1 MDYDRD
7 ALKLAVRCVVEEGVP
22 IRRAAEM
29 YNVPKSTLG
38 DQVSG
43 KVCINAKPGPSMY
56 LTQFEED
63 ELTSFLIRCSEIG
76 FPRSRNQIL
85 GLVQQIINNKGIDRH
100 VSNGWWERFVTRHP
114 NISLRT
120 PMALGSARAK
130 AADRGVT
137 DQYYQALHKVLCD
150 NNLINSPGSI
160 FNCNETGLP
169 LSPKSFK
176 IVAEKGAKN
185 PSNITSGTKTQI
197 TVLACTCPAGYAIP
211 PFIIF
216 ARESYHPHLSRG
228 EVPGTLYGFSPKGW
242 MTQELFYQWFKQ
254 HFLKYAPGTR
264 PLLLLVDGHSSHYCP
279 DFIRMAAAERVLVFV
294 LPPHTSHLS
303 QPLDKGCFSPLKVY
317 WRQACQRFY
326 TAHPGINITSYDFVT
341 LFSEAWSQAMT
352 LKNITA
358 SYRVTGIYPY
368 DKSAIKLPD
377 EKITPDEKIS
387 LAYIPLYSP
396 GSHVVVKKPRP
407 VEILPC
413 EADVVVH
420 VNPTSS
426 SISQFLTTPVALSKK
441 PVS

>member
-1 MDYDRD
+1 M
-7 ALKLAVRCVVEEGVP
+7 KLVSLV
-22 IRRAAEM
+22 
-29 YNVPKSTLG
+29 
-38 DQVSG
+38 QV
-43 KVCINAKPGPSMY
+43 
-56 LTQFEED
+56 
-63 ELTSFLIRCSEIG
+63 
-76 FPRSRNQIL
+76 L

-100 VSNGWWERFVTRHP
+100 VSNGWLERFVTRHP

-130 AADRGVT
+130 AADRGVI

-160 FNCNETGLP
+160 FNCDETGLP

-176 IVAEKGAKN
+176 IVVEKGAKN
-185 PSNITSGTKTQI
+185 PSNILSGTKTQI

-341 LFSEAWSQAMT
+341 CFQ
-352 LKNITA
+352 KHGH
-358 SYRVTGIYPY
+358 R
-368 DKSAIKLPD
+368 
-377 EKITPDEKIS
+377 
-387 LAYIPLYSP
+387 
-396 GSHVVVKKPRP
+396 
-407 VEILPC
+407 
-413 EADVVVH
+413 
-420 VNPTSS
+420 
-426 SISQFLTTPVALSKK
+426 Q
-441 PVS
+441 